1 MISTA
6 AKSAAVET
14 AATHVASAAT
24 HVTAAT
30 MSTTAA
36 VPAAAMG
43 KSGDRD
49 ECNRA
54 GGNDCEER
62 NVKMKRS

>member
-6 AKSAAVET
+6 TKSASVET
-14 AATHVASAAT
+14 AATHVAAPAT
-24 HVTAAT
+24 HVP
-30 MSTTAA
+30 TTAS
-36 VPAAAMG
+36 VPAATTTMG

-54 GGNDCEER
+54 SGDDREECK
-62 NVKMKRS
+62 VKMKRS